1 MLNNMALAKTL
12 LCLTVITIVHC
23 DFSIKMPSMLE
34 ALNGTCIMIPCQFSI
49 PEDQKTKLQLP
60 VTGVWRKASR
70 WFFDSVDIF
79 NSSQKAN
86 KLDGKILGDLTQ
98 KNCTSVLYN
107 IHSSLSDS
115 YYFRLET
122 GFKYTFETP
131 VWISVKD
138 TLPEPILSRVDIS
151 VNEGAEVEIIC
162 TAMVP
167 CPQYPPNLTWVPL
180 LGNCTETMEK
190 QADGTFTLSSVLRFV
205 SSHVNHEQRISCTVD
220 YPLQTSGGHNVYE
233 STATITVLFLPK
245 MMIEVN
251 PLGPLRKGENTT
263 LFCSAAANP
272 AVTHIRW
279 FQERE
284 GNVYEV
290 NTTETILTFSMT
302 SDKVG
307 FYFCEAQ
314 NAYGKQNSSTVRLE
328 IQEEYD
334 FFQSS
339 TTMWQLLG
347 WGGAALALITIL
359 TFTLCIKRRRSR
371 FIQDLNDNHYV
382 YANVGQCNN
391 TKGFSNEAQEERR
404 KMDVALYSNNIALY
418 KI

>member
-1 MLNNMALAKTL
+1 TMLNNMALAKTL

-70 WFFDSVDIF
+70 WFFGSVDIF

-233 STATITVLFLPK
+233 STATITVL
-245 MMIEVN
+245 
-251 PLGPLRKGENTT
+251 
-263 LFCSAAANP
+263 
-272 AVTHIRW
+272 
-279 FQERE
+279 
-284 GNVYEV
+284 Y
-290 NTTETILTFSMT
+290 
-302 SDKVG
+302 
-307 FYFCEAQ
+307 
-314 NAYGKQNSSTVRLE
+314 
-328 IQEEYD
+328 

-347 WGGAALALITIL
+347 WGGAALTLITIL

-371 FIQDLNDNHYV
+371 FIQQHMFASKPQQSKPKMTVVRKKNSIKLR
-382 YANVGQCNN
+382 GS
-391 TKGFSNEAQEERR
+391 KAQKCAEH
-404 KMDVALYSNNIALY
+404 SNNECKPCPLMCCHCFVLHNSY
-418 KI
+418 L